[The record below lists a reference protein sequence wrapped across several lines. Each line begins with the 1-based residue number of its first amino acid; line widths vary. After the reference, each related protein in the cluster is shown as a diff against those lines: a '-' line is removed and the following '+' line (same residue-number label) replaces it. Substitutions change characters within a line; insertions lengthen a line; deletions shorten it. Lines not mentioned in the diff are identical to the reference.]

1 MSKWV
6 QWEDDQK
13 TGIEWGNEHNFT
25 QVSQVYSPPEPPE
38 TTREAAHKFTRRA
51 QPIPAVSIFSWII
64 GIIQIIVGT
73 LSLASTYS
81 GPPASLDQS
90 MESEFPAISV
100 FGLCTLL
107 IGGFLV
113 ILGVFLW
120 RRNSK
125 EMQ

>member
-1 MSKWV
+1 MTRWV
-6 QWEDDQK
+6 QWKDDQE
-13 TGIEWGNEHNFT
+13 TEIEWGNKQST
-25 QVSQVYSPPEPPE
+25 QVSQIYPPPEPAE
-38 TTREAAHKFTRRA
+38 TSREAAHKFTGRA
-51 QPIPAVSIFSWII
+51 QPIPAASIFSWVI
-64 GIIQIIVGT
+64 GVIQIIVGT
-73 LSLASTYS
+73 LSLVSTYS

-90 MESEFPAISV
+90 MESEFSTISV